1 MIRTIIWFIW
11 FAISLIISIPLMFR
25 VKYLIKKNRI
35 EESKALIYKCT
46 NLWANSLLKV
56 AGVKVNVHGLENIP
70 KDKAVLFVGNH
81 QGNFDIPIYIT
92 QIPLVIGFISKIEVE
107 KIPLVRTWMNFMHC
121 VFMDRSNLR
130 KSGEAIIKG
139 IKNLKSGHS
148 IVIFPEGTRSKGGP
162 ADILLIPETKDQI
175 KKSICICKENNI
187 PVYVIGNGSNILVR
201 DGGFRGVVISL
212 KAVNNITVNDDKIE
226 AECGAMLKAVSDKA
240 MENSLTGFEFACG
253 IPGTIGG
260 AVFMNA
266 GAYDG
271 EVSQVIESVE
281 VIDENCNIIKL
292 TNEELDF
299 GYRSSLVMKKGYTVL
314 SAVFKLKKGT
324 VKTIKELV
332 DDLTNKRE
340 SKQPLEYPSAGS
352 TFKRPTGYFAGKL
365 IQDAGLKGYS
375 IGGAAVSEKHS
386 GFVINK
392 GNATAKDITDLIEHI
407 QDEVMKQFGVEL
419 HTEVRIIGEE

>member
-1 MIRTIIWFIW
+1 MNKYSKFVELFRKFYDEN
-11 FAISLIISIPLMFR
+11 SIKIDEKLSGYVNF
-25 VKYLIKKNRI
+25 
-35 EESKALIYKCT
+35 
-46 NLWANSLLKV
+46 KV
-56 AGVKVNVHGLENIP
+56 
-70 KDKAVLFVGNH
+70 
-81 QGNFDIPIYIT
+81 
-92 QIPLVIGFISKIEVE
+92 
-107 KIPLVRTWMNFMHC
+107 
-121 VFMDRSNLR
+121 
-130 KSGEAIIKG
+130 
-139 IKNLKSGHS
+139 
-148 IVIFPEGTRSKGGP
+148 GGP

-324 VKTIKELV
+324 VKTIN
-332 DDLTNKRE
+332 DLTNKRE

>member
-1 MIRTIIWFIW
+1 MN
-11 FAISLIISIPLMFR
+11 
-25 VKYLIKKNRI
+25 KYGK
-35 EESKALIYKCT
+35 
-46 NLWANSLLKV
+46 
-56 AGVKVNVHGLENIP
+56 
-70 KDKAVLFVGNH
+70 FVGLFREFYNEDNIKIDEKLS
-81 QGNFDIPIYIT
+81 GYVNFK
-92 QIPLVIGFISKIEVE
+92 V
-107 KIPLVRTWMNFMHC
+107 
-121 VFMDRSNLR
+121 
-130 KSGEAIIKG
+130 
-139 IKNLKSGHS
+139 
-148 IVIFPEGTRSKGGP
+148 GGP
-162 ADILLIPETKDQI
+162 ADILLIPNSKEQV
-175 KKSICICKENNI
+175 KKSIFICRENNI

-212 KAVNNITVNDDKIE
+212 KGVHNVTVNDERIE
-226 AECGAMLKAVSDKA
+226 AECGAMLKEVSDKA

-271 EVSQVIESVE
+271 EISHVVESAE
-281 VIDENCNIIKL
+281 VIDENCNIINL

-299 GYRSSLVMKKGYTVL
+299 GYRSSLVMKKGYIVL
-314 SAVFKLKKGT
+314 SAVFKLKKGQ
-324 VKTIKELV
+324 VKSIKELV
-332 DDLTNKRE
+332 NDLTNKRE

-407 QDEVMKQFGVEL
+407 QYEVKNQFGVDL
-419 HTEVRIIGEE
+419 HTEVRIIGEK

>member
-1 MIRTIIWFIW
+1 MNKYGKFVE
-11 FAISLIISIPLMFR
+11 LFR
-25 VKYLIKKNRI
+25 EFYNEDNIKIDEKLSTYVNF
-35 EESKALIYKCT
+35 
-46 NLWANSLLKV
+46 KV
-56 AGVKVNVHGLENIP
+56 
-70 KDKAVLFVGNH
+70 
-81 QGNFDIPIYIT
+81 
-92 QIPLVIGFISKIEVE
+92 
-107 KIPLVRTWMNFMHC
+107 
-121 VFMDRSNLR
+121 
-130 KSGEAIIKG
+130 
-139 IKNLKSGHS
+139 
-148 IVIFPEGTRSKGGP
+148 GGP
-162 ADILLIPETKDQI
+162 ADILLIPNSKEQVI
-175 KKSICICKENNI
+175 KSIAVCKENNI

-212 KAVNNITVNDDKIE
+212 KGVHNVTVNDDRIE
-226 AECGAMLKAVSDKA
+226 AECGAMLKEVSDKA

-271 EVSQVIESVE
+271 EIAHVIESAE
-281 VIDENCNIIKL
+281 LIDENCNIIRL

-299 GYRSSLVMKKGYTVL
+299 AYRSSLVMKKGYIVL
-314 SAVFKLKKGT
+314 SAIFKLKKGQ

-365 IQDAGLKGYS
+365 IQDAGLKGHS

-392 GNATAKDITDLIEHI
+392 GNATAKDITDLIEYI
-407 QDEVMKQFGVEL
+407 QNEVKNKFGVDL
-419 HTEVRIIGEE
+419 HPEVRIIGEE